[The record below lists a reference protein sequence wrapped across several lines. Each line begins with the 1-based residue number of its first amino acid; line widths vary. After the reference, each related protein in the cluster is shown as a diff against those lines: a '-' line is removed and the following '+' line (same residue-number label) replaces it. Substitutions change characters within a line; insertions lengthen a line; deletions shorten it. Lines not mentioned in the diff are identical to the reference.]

1 MKSYTSKVLHQMTVP
16 DLKLLIRHHN
26 IRNYSKMRKQQLVD
40 AIIQHQ
46 INNTLNRKSNKRSR
60 KAPGISQSNIIS
72 GSRKRIPRAVV
83 DV

>member
-1 MKSYTSKVLHQMTVP
+1 
-16 DLKLLIRHHN
+16 
-26 IRNYSKMRKQQLVD
+26 MRKQQLVD

-46 INNTLNRKSNKRSR
+46 ASNTLNRKSNKRSR

>member
-1 MKSYTSKVLHQMTVP
+1 MTVP

-46 INNTLNRKSNKRSR
+46 INNTLQLNRKSNKRSR